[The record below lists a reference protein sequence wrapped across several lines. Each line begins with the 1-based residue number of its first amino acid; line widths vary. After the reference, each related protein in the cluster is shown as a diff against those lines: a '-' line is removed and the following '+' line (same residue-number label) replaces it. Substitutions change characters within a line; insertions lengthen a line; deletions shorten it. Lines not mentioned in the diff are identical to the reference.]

1 MPSKA
6 NPASASA
13 EAAIPSAPPA
23 GSVSYRVLPR
33 GAGLIYSG
41 EFDPVS
47 GASLTYERGRVVD
60 GADPAVAGQLEDRG
74 LVEVLGPA

>member
-6 NPASASA
+6 NTASAPA
-13 EAAIPSAPPA
+13 EAASPPAPPA
-23 GSVSYRVLPR
+23 GSVSYRVLPK

-47 GASLTYERGRVVD
+47 GASLTFERGRVGE
-60 GADPAVAGQLEDRG
+60 GADPVAAAQLEDRG